1 MKPYSEVEDPKA
13 IRKEL
18 RETLE
23 GLELNVYTQDRFMYI
38 WKGIDRDL
46 RKVGVKLNFDITSSE
61 KDVFGQL
68 LATNAKKNTKE
79 WDLLVWGDDDWYY
92 NHPWSAFLVY
102 RTHNYWSTIFPD
114 SQLDSYIEQMFKE
127 SVGTP
132 EFNMVTEKIMNH
144 VYNSGYMLFVPT
156 PNKVLAV
163 NKEVTY
169 SLTAWQTCRFGK

>member
-1 MKPYSEVEDPKA
+1 M
-13 IRKEL
+13 
-18 RETLE
+18 
-23 GLELNVYTQDRFMYI
+23 YTQDRFMHI

-68 LATNAKKNTKE
+68 LSTNAKKNTKE

-102 RTHNYWSTIFPD
+102 RTHNYWSTIYPD
-114 SQLDSYIEQMFKE
+114 SQLDEYIEDMFRE

-132 EFNMVTEKIMNH
+132 EFDVVSEKIMRH

-163 NKEVTY
+163 NKNVSYSPYRMANMPLWEIEV
-169 SLTAWQTCRFGK
+169 SPDHWSVK